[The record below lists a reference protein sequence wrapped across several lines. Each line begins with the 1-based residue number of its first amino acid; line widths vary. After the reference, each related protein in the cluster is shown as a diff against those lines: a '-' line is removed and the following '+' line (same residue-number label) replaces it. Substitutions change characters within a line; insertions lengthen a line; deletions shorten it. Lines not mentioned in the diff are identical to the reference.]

1 MKVRCQACEA
11 DLQVNRNLAGT
22 ALPCPQ
28 CGERVEVPEQAPE
41 QVAAPAARTG
51 RRPRPEPDH
60 AETQTRGKRAA
71 RPLPLS
77 LSLLGAQAI
86 LGLMAAG
93 CFAGAF
99 FRGSWNPPATSFFGQ
114 DALLLTALGGGLVFA
129 LLAALRY
136 PITSTLLVVL
146 GMLLLSALHY
156 RADRVLDASRVI
168 AISLAMVAL
177 WLAMEH
183 RKVT

>member
-1 MKVRCQACEA
+1 M
-11 DLQVNRNLAGT
+11 NRNLAGT

-28 CGERVEVPEQAPE
+28 CGERVEVPEQS
-41 QVAAPAARTG
+41 PAAL
-51 RRPRPEPDH
+51 PEPKEQR
-60 AETQTRGKRAA
+60 AEAKPREKRVA

-86 LGLMAAG
+86 LGLMAAA
-93 CFAGAF
+93 CFAGALL
-99 FRGSWNPPATSFFGQ
+99 RSSWNPPATSVFGQ
-114 DALLLTALGGGLVFA
+114 DPMLLIALGGSLVFA

-146 GMLLLSALHY
+146 GMLLFSALHY
-156 RADRVLDASRVI
+156 RTDRVLDASHVI

-183 RKVT
+183 RRVT

>member
-1 MKVRCQACEA
+1 M
-11 DLQVNRNLAGT
+11 NRNLAGT

-28 CGERVEVPEQAPE
+28 CGERVEVPEQPRE
-41 QVAAPAARTG
+41 RAAATQPVG
-51 RRPRPEPDH
+51 RRPRLELESERAEKEPR
-60 AETQTRGKRAA
+60 EKRPAQ
-71 RPLPLS
+71 PLPMS

-86 LGLMAAG
+86 LGLMAAA

-99 FRGSWNPPATSFFGQ
+99 LKGSWNPPATSFFGQ
-114 DALLLTALGGGLVFA
+114 DPLLLTALGGGLVFA

-146 GMLLLSALHY
+146 GMLLLSAMHY
-156 RADRVLDASRVI
+156 RTDRVLDASRVI
-168 AISLAMVAL
+168 AISLGMIAL

-183 RKVT
+183 RGVT